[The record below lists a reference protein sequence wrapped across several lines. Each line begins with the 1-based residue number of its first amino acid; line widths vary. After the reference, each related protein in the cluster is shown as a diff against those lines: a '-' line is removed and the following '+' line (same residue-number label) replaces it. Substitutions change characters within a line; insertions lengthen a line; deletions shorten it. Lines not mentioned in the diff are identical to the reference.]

1 MKKRTD
7 YYIIVNDIA
16 GVSPTGF
23 TEGCVYM
30 NLNLFTALAA
40 QTTPDM
46 GFAGLVT
53 VTGMTIVFLVLIAL
67 VLIFN
72 VFGRIMAKGTGKEKK
87 EKPVKSAKAAPAA
100 APAVQAPAAPAAQ
113 ANGVAPEIV
122 AAIAAALAQYGEN
135 GVIRSVRPVMR
146 RSGRNPWAVAGI
158 MENTRQF

>member
-1 MKKRTD
+1 
-7 YYIIVNDIA
+7 
-16 GVSPTGF
+16 
-23 TEGCVYM
+23 M
-30 NLNLFTALAA
+30 NLTLFTALLA
-40 QTTPDM
+40 QAKPDM

-53 VTGMTIVFLVLIAL
+53 FTGITVVFLVLIVL

-72 VFGRIMAKGTGKEKK
+72 IFGKVMARGNGKEKK
-87 EKPVKSAKAAPAA
+87 EKPVKAAKAAPAA
-100 APAVQAPAAPAAQ
+100 APAVQATAAPVAQ

>member
-1 MKKRTD
+1 MKKLPN

-23 TEGCVYM
+23 TGGCVYM
-30 NLNLFTALAA
+30 NSSFLTALLA
-40 QTTPDM
+40 QAGPDL

-53 VTGMTIVFLVLIAL
+53 FTGITVVFLVLIVL

-72 VFGRIMAKGTGKEKK
+72 IFGKVMSKGTGKEKK
-87 EKPVKSAKAAPAA
+87 EKPVKAAKAAPAA
-100 APAVQAPAAPAAQ
+100 VPAAQAPAAPAA
-113 ANGVAPEIV
+113 ASNAVAPEIV